1 MQHSLKRAIAILT
14 AAALVF
20 VLAAC
25 GGSSGKSNTGGNGGG
40 SSPSASQ
47 GGQSGQGGGSGGEK
61 IVLRL
66 GHWLTEESTQG
77 KQYNNFAR
85 IVNEK
90 SNGRIEVQVFPNGQL
105 GNQRDLI
112 EGVIAGT
119 VDMTKAD
126 DAYLTTY
133 IPAYGIFSL
142 PFIFE
147 DYDHLGKV
155 LDSEITQE
163 LDKQLEEKTGLVSL
177 GWSFGG
183 FRYFTLKK
191 AITEPDLQGMKI
203 RVPESDVY
211 VETIKLL
218 NGNPVPM
225 PWGEVYTGLETG
237 VVEGM
242 ESAPSDIY
250 LQKFFEV
257 TGHLLATNHI
267 QASATTVISKKKWES
282 LSAEDQKLI
291 LDSMR
296 EAIEIERQETAQANE
311 DAVKAMAEA
320 GAQVHEVAD
329 KQAFI
334 DKVKPLWDK
343 VANDVNGQ
351 DIIDKIQSLK

>member
-1 MQHSLKRAIAILT
+1 VP
-14 AAALVF
+14 LVF

-25 GGSSGKSNTGGNGGG
+25 GGSSGSSGSSGSGGGGSTQGTSQGSSGGGSGGG
-40 SSPSASQ
+40 SS
-47 GGQSGQGGGSGGEK
+47 GGGGGSGSGEK

-66 GHWLTEESTQG
+66 GHWLTEEAPQG
-77 KQYNNFAR
+77 RQYANFAKF
-85 IVNEK
+85 VSEK
-90 SNGRIEVQVFPNGQL
+90 TNGRIEVQVFPNSQL

-126 DAYLTTY
+126 DAYLANY
-133 IPAYGIFSL
+133 IAAYGIFSL
-142 PFIFE
+142 PFMFDGYE
-147 DYDHLGKV
+147 HLGKV

-191 AITEPDLQGMKI
+191 PITEPDLQGMKI
-203 RVPESDVY
+203 RVPESNVY
-211 VETIKLL
+211 IETIRLL

-267 QASATTVISKKKWES
+267 QASATTVINKQKWES
-282 LSAEDQKLI
+282 LSAEDQKI
-291 LDSMR
+291 LLEAMR
-296 EAIEIERQETAQANE
+296 EAIEIERQETAKANE
-311 DAVKAMAEA
+311 DAVKAMVAA
-320 GAQVHEVAD
+320 GSQLHELSD
-329 KQAFI
+329 RQAFI

-343 VANDVNGQ
+343 VAQETNGQ
-351 DIIDKIQSLK
+351 AIIDKIQSMK

>member
-1 MQHSLKRAIAILT
+1 MQQSLKKAIAILT

-25 GGSSGKSNTGGNGGG
+25 GGSSGSGGSSGNGGG

-47 GGQSGQGGGSGGEK
+47 GGQGGGSSGGEK

-66 GHWLTEESTQG
+66 GHWLTEEAPQG
-77 KQYNNFAR
+77 KQYNDFAR

-267 QASATTVISKKKWES
+267 QASATTVISKKKWDS
-282 LSAEDQKLI
+282 LSAEDQQLI
-291 LDSMR
+291 LEAMR

-311 DAVKAMAEA
+311 DAVKAMTDA
-320 GAQVHEVAD
+320 GAQVHEVSD

-334 DKVKPLWDK
+334 NTVKPLWDK
-343 VANDVNGQ
+343 VAQNTNGQ
-351 DIIDKIQSLK
+351 AIIDKIQSMK